1 MGNNVSSRYENAKK
15 TGSLQLSN
23 LNLSK
28 VPEDVK
34 KLVNLRVLDLSSN
47 SIHNLGPWIG
57 SFSGLKSLNVSGNK
71 IGNWSDLFGVI
82 SHLPQCYGVL
92 RITCLTLL
100 TSIFPW
106 MLACLPTEVSRLTK
120 LEALNASNNRMLALT
135 SSQSA
140 VNFGSL
146 RHLRTVDISNNN
158 LSEFPVELCSK
169 DIPLDLL
176 DLSKNNI
183 DFIPDCASLLQVIEL
198 NLNENRISAI
208 SASLAKCPRLKVLR
222 LAHNQLRLEDIPMGI
237 LENSNISLFSVEG
250 NPFSMKALQELPAY
264 AKYMERYTA
273 TKRKATP

>member
-1 MGNNVSSRYENAKK
+1 MNIESTQV
-15 TGSLQLSN
+15 Q
-23 LNLSK
+23 

-47 SIHNLGPWIG
+47 SIHNLDPWIG
-57 SFSGLKSLNVSGNK
+57 SFPGLKSLNVSGNK
-71 IGNWSDLFGVI
+71 I
-82 SHLPQCYGVL
+82 
-92 RITCLTLL
+92 
-100 TSIFPW
+100 
-106 MLACLPTEVSRLTK
+106 ACLPTEVSRLTK
-120 LEALNASNNRMLALT
+120 LESLNASSNRMLALT

-208 SASLAKCPRLKVLR
+208 SSSLAKCPRLKVLR

-264 AKYMERYTA
+264 AKVRPLTA
-273 TKRKATP
+273 FCYPIQPHDMGAY

>member
-1 MGNNVSSRYENAKK
+1 MGNN
-15 TGSLQLSN
+15 
-23 LNLSK
+23 

-34 KLVNLRVLDLSSN
+34 KLVKLRVLDLSSN
-47 SIHNLGPWIG
+47 SIHNLDHWIG
-57 SFSGLKSLNVSGNK
+57 SLSSLKSLNVSGNK
-71 IGNWSDLFGVI
+71 
-82 SHLPQCYGVL
+82 
-92 RITCLTLL
+92 
-100 TSIFPW
+100 
-106 MLACLPTEVSRLTK
+106 LACLPVEVSRLTK
-120 LEALNASNNRMLALT
+120 LEALDASNNRMLTLT
-135 SSQSA
+135 SSQSV

-158 LSEFPVELCSK
+158 LKEFPAELCSE
-169 DIPLDLL
+169 DIPLDSL

-183 DFIPDCASLLQVIEL
+183 DFIPDCASLLQTIEL

-222 LAHNQLRLEDIPMGI
+222 LAHNQLRLEDIPLGI

-250 NPFSMKALQELPAY
+250 NPLSMKALQELPAY